1 MRYLS
6 RFRNL
11 WKGVINTMRSIRFY
25 AVFTAVILA
34 GLIAA
39 ASASAQ
45 TARLQFD
52 NLSYLGEKATEQ
64 IEVNVEGKMLELAK
78 RVLVKVNDKDAQKV
92 GEAIKG
98 LEGIYVR
105 VFKFEKD
112 NMYDP
117 SDVETI
123 RAQLQSPGW
132 EKLANVRS
140 KKKNQKIDVYTMF
153 TGDTMSGVAVV
164 LSEDR
169 SIALVNVIGP
179 VDIDTLIEL
188 SGHLNIPKI
197 DIDKD
202 DNGNE

>member
-1 MRYLS
+1 MRS
-6 RFRNL
+6 KRFFVVFAAVVVA
-11 WKGVINTMRSIRFY
+11 GVI
-25 AVFTAVILA
+25 AA
-34 GLIAA
+34 G
-39 ASASAQ
+39 SASAQ

-52 NLSYLGEKATEQ
+52 NLNYLGEKATEQ

-78 RVLVKVNDKDAQKV
+78 RVLLKVKDQDAQKV

-105 VFKFEKD
+105 VFRFDKD

-140 KKKNQKIDVYTMF
+140 KKKNQKVDVYTMF

-179 VDIDTLIEL
+179 VDIDTLVEL

-202 DNGNE
+202 DGNE